1 MKIVEM
7 KIGHYNDV
15 LKLWRQCE
23 GVGLDNKTDTKNK
36 TAVYLA
42 RNRGLSY
49 VSLEKNNVIGAVLCG
64 HDGRRGYLYHLAVA
78 KEYRGLGIGHKL
90 VKKALAKLGSLGI
103 RKCHA
108 FVFTDN
114 AGANK
119 FWESVG
125 WTKRNDLKVI
135 SKDIF

>member
-15 LKLWRQCE
+15 LELWRCCE

-49 VSLEKNNVIGAVLCG
+49 VALEKGDVIGAVLCG

-78 KEYRGLGIGHKL
+78 KEFRGWGIGHKL
-90 VKKALAKLGSLGI
+90 AEKALAKLRSLGI

-114 AGANK
+114 AGGNK
-119 FWESVG
+119 FWESIG